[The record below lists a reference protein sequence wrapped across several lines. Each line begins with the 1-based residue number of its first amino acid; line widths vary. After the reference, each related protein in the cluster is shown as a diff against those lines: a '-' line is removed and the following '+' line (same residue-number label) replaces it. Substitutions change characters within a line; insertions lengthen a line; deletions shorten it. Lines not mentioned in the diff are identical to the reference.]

1 LVTYITGNVISL
13 LLPLFRFFFF
23 CILRKWEI
31 QIDELILIYDSFFDN
46 YLRRFKDVFVFV
58 PSDSRFGTNVT
69 LNKTLSTPEE
79 RTRVV
84 GKVIK
89 CLAEEEKELI
99 PGIRN
104 EV

>member
-1 LVTYITGNVISL
+1 MVTYITGKVISPS
-13 LLPLFRFFFF
+13 LPLFCFF

-84 GKVIK
+84 GNVIK

>member
-1 LVTYITGNVISL
+1 
-13 LLPLFRFFFF
+13 
-23 CILRKWEI
+23 
-31 QIDELILIYDSFFDN
+31 
-46 YLRRFKDVFVFV
+46 
-58 PSDSRFGTNVT
+58 VT

-84 GKVIK
+84 GKVIE

>member
-1 LVTYITGNVISL
+1 M
-13 LLPLFRFFFF
+13 
-23 CILRKWEI
+23 
-31 QIDELILIYDSFFDN
+31 
-46 YLRRFKDVFVFV
+46 FVFV

-84 GKVIK
+84 GNVIK